1 MRYLMFIINVAA
13 FLLGIANVIYS
24 YFTFRRRY
32 AFALNAMGENDTFPK
47 LGCNPFRTG
56 LKTFG
61 ISITLFAVGGIASLC
76 DGLPKEGQNI
86 PIVPAIIAALI
97 FAIISITLCS
107 IYNVKTNK
115 IQIPYINPNNKCKEE
130 YLLKLSRMLSGFNSL
145 IMISILISSFH
156 IALVVYDFV
165 LCFL

>member
-1 MRYLMFIINVAA
+1 MKYLMFLLNCVA

-47 LGCNPFRTG
+47 LGCDPFRTG

-61 ISITLFAVGGIASLC
+61 ISIALFAIGGIASLC
-76 DGLPKEGQNI
+76 YVLPKESQNI
-86 PIVPAIIAALI
+86 PIVPAIIASLI
-97 FAIISITLCS
+97 FAIVSITLCL

-115 IQIPYINPNNKCKEE
+115 LQIPYINPNNKYKEE
-130 YLLKLSRMLSGFNSL
+130 CLFKLSTMLTGFNSL
-145 IMISILISSFH
+145 MMISILISSFH